1 MPKYVT
7 NNILMN
13 LLSKFGISKLVLSS
27 GARNIPFVSAVETDH
42 RFECYSVVDERNAAF
57 FALGMSQQLNEP
69 IAIACTSGTAASNY
83 LTGVTEA
90 YYSHIPLVV
99 LTFDRSPYLL
109 HQIETQKID
118 QPAIFQSV
126 VKKTVTLPLIK
137 DEDDI
142 WYCQRLINEA
152 LISMRQHQDGPVHI
166 NIPLIGDQNRLVS
179 ESVNKD
185 IIDNVNY
192 IDYIAQDDHEK
203 FGKYAAAFGEKKA
216 LIIIGQT
223 IPMDA
228 ETQGAIRQFTK
239 TYHIPVLADN
249 LCNFRC
255 DEMIFAEGVG
265 KALNAKTIANYVP
278 DIVISFGANF
288 QERIKD
294 LLRAHKEKIS
304 HWSIEPEG
312 IIRDVFKCQSAV
324 FECKPLSFFEEM
336 NRFAAK
342 GCDPAYL
349 EKWKQLENALVMPE
363 MDFTNFYVAQ
373 EFSKQIP
380 DNSILHTAILNSTRL
395 MQFFKLDPSITCFS
409 NVNAFGIDGCLP
421 TFMGQAAVTDK
432 LAFLFIGDLS
442 FFYGMNAAAIKH
454 RKNNIRILVVN
465 NGGGAEFHIM
475 PDSNAIPTI
484 DWHIGCA
491 HDRSVKGWV
500 ESMGYEYMTAS
511 DKEELK
517 NALPAF
523 VAKEHEKPVV
533 LEVFTKMK
541 EDGEFTLSIYRELEK
556 CIKPI
561 VGD

>member
-13 LLSKFGISKLVLSS
+13 LLSKYGVAKLVLSS
-27 GARNIPFVSAVETDH
+27 GARNIPFVSAVETDP

-69 IAIACTSGTAASNY
+69 VAIACTSGTAASNY

-90 YYSHIPLVV
+90 FYSHIPLVV

-152 LISMRQHQDGPVHI
+152 LIAMRQHQDGPVHI

-185 IIDNVNY
+185 TVENVNF
-192 IDYIAQDDHEK
+192 IDYIAQDDTEK
-203 FGKYAAAFGEKKA
+203 FKKYANALAGKKA
-216 LIIIGQT
+216 LIVMGQT
-223 IPMDA
+223 IPLD
-228 ETQGAIRQFTK
+228 EKTQEAIRQFTS
-239 TYHIPVLADN
+239 TFRVPVLADN
-249 LCNFRC
+249 LSNFRC

-265 KALNAKTIANYVP
+265 KALNSKTITNYVP

-294 LLRAHKEKIS
+294 LLRSHRNQIS

-324 FECKPLSFFEEM
+324 FDCKPLIFFEEM
-336 NRFAAK
+336 NQCVGASCNAE
-342 GCDPAYL
+342 YL
-349 EKWKQLENALVMPE
+349 DKWKQLESALVMPE

-373 EFSKQIP
+373 EFSKVVP
-380 DNSILHTAILNSTRL
+380 NNSILHTAILNSTRL
-395 MQFFKLDPSITCFS
+395 MQFFKLDSSITCFS

-500 ESMGYEYMTAS
+500 ESMGYEYMIAN
-511 DKEELK
+511 DKKEL
-517 NALPAF
+517 NAVLPAF
-523 VAKEHEKPVV
+523 VSSDHKKPVV

-541 EDGEFTLSIYRELEK
+541 EDGEFTLSVYRELEK

-561 VGD
+561 VE